1 MNIPSTKFAS
11 SRALPKNLSA
21 LPRTDAQAKAPSD
34 SFTFSDSRSGG
45 KVLKAVATLAGA
57 GAGIYAASLITG
69 FEPGVG
75 GVANGL
81 VGAVG
86 MGYFGMHGTYALT
99 GKDNAEDR
107 IAGAVLSLMGG
118 AAGFAT
124 GAVLGGMGYNSSLL
138 AVAAL
143 GGIGGVVGHGIASN
157 FY

>member
-1 MNIPSTKFAS
+1 MNIPSTKLLAS
-11 SRALPKNLSA
+11 KPLSA
-21 LPRTDAQAKAPSD
+21 TPSSPQPRAAEQSAPSD
-34 SFTFSDSRSGG
+34 SFTFSDSRGG
-45 KVLKAVATLAGA
+45 SKALKTIATLAGA
-57 GAGIYAASLITG
+57 GAGVYAAGLLTG

-86 MGYFGMHGTYALT
+86 MGFVGMNGTYALT
-99 GKDNAEDR
+99 SKDSAEDR
-107 IAGAVLSLMGG
+107 IGGAVLSLMGG

-143 GGIGGVVGHGIASN
+143 GGIGGAIGSAIASG
-157 FY
+157 F